1 MAIDY
6 VLAMGCEPQK
16 LLGVERLVSLHRTR
30 ILARSALAHMRQD
43 GDQRA
48 PSEIEIQLTMR
59 RPPRVTE
66 PTKSAAER
74 ARVVD
79 RRAPALRPE
88 PTRVVGPS
96 ESGAPEPD
104 PDATRGVSLQ
114 TLLDEAAPLD
124 DVAGHCATCPAGL
137 PREFAC
143 HRRIRYPI
151 PEHVEAWLMS
161 RLPTTLDCTAGTLL
175 ARGLGEFGWD
185 GAPAARLRS
194 AGTTYFESRAPYGV
208 RWQNDRGTIEISS
221 DQLFQ
226 MMFMVGNLAPTHC
239 LMLAL
244 FCGVLP
250 HDIDIFVLKDS
261 ERRARA
267 LAAAELALDPDA
279 DIEQLAAFLRTLAAA
294 ARLEVSV
301 MIDG

>member
-48 PSEIEIQLTMR
+48 PSEIEIQLTTR
-59 RPPRVTE
+59 RSPRIGDTRDLV
-66 PTKSAAER
+66 
-74 ARVVD
+74 AR
-79 RRAPALRPE
+79 
-88 PTRVVGPS
+88 
-96 ESGAPEPD
+96 PD
-104 PDATRGVSLQ
+104 PRTVDPRDPATQPDPGSDSTRGVSLQ

-124 DVAGHCATCPAGL
+124 DVAGHCARCPAGL

-244 FCGVLP
+244 FCGALP

-267 LAAAELALDPDA
+267 LAAAELAIEPDA
-279 DIEQLAAFLRTLAAA
+279 DIEQLAAFLRTLATA

>member
-6 VLAMGCEPQK
+6 LLAMGCEPQT
-16 LLGVERLVSLHRTR
+16 LLGVERLVALHRTR
-30 ILARSALAHMRQD
+30 VLARTALARMRAD
-43 GDQRA
+43 G
-48 PSEIEIQLTMR
+48 
-59 RPPRVTE
+59 
-66 PTKSAAER
+66 
-74 ARVVD
+74 D
-79 RRAPALRPE
+79 RRAPAEIELELAIQE
-88 PTRVVGPS
+88 PQGPS
-96 ESGAPEPD
+96 A
-104 PDATRGVSLQ
+104 RGVTLQ
-114 TLLDEAAPLD
+114 ALLDEAAPLD
-124 DVAGHCATCPAGL
+124 AVAGHCAICPAGL

-185 GAPAARLRS
+185 GAPTARLRS

-208 RWQNDRGTIEISS
+208 RWQADRGTIEISS

-226 MMFMVGNLAPTHC
+226 MMFMVGNLAPTHS

-244 FCGVLP
+244 FFGVLP
-250 HDIDIFVLKDS
+250 HDISIYDLKDS
-261 ERRARA
+261 EGRARA
-267 LAAAELALDPDA
+267 LAAADVPRQADA
-279 DIEQLAAFLRTLAAA
+279 DIEQLAAFLRTLAIA

-301 MIDG
+301 VIDG

>member
-30 ILARSALAHMRQD
+30 ILARSALTHMRQD
-43 GDQRA
+43 GDKRA
-48 PSEIEIQLTMR
+48 PSEIEIQLTMGK
-59 RPPRVTE
+59 PE
-66 PTKSAAER
+66 GESA
-74 ARVVD
+74 
-79 RRAPALRPE
+79 
-88 PTRVVGPS
+88 
-96 ESGAPEPD
+96 
-104 PDATRGVSLQ
+104 RGVSLQ
-114 TLLDEAAPLD
+114 TLLDESAPLD
-124 DVAGHCATCPAGL
+124 EVAGHCARCPAAL

-161 RLPTTLDCTAGTLL
+161 RLPTTLECTAGTLL

-208 RWQNDRGTIEISS
+208 RWQSDRGIIEISS

-239 LMLAL
+239 LMLVL
-244 FCGVLP
+244 FCGVLA
-250 HDIDIFVLKDS
+250 HDIDIFDLKDV
-261 ERRARA
+261 ERRTRA
-267 LAAAELALDPDA
+267 LAAADVAPQPDA
-279 DIEQLAAFLRTLAAA
+279 DIEQLAAFLRTLAVA

-301 MIDG
+301 VVDG